1 MCIKVAKLPPDN
13 AAGANFRHPEGGGGG
28 GGGGGGEYPVFASP
42 APVVSS
48 LLTSSFLEKERSEMV
63 KVLARVIAGDRARL
77 GGQKRTRE
85 GFSAI
90 SEESP
95 RFHFSFAEPSS
106 SIGGTEHAS
115 AAESGG
121 IGSTSTAS
129 GAEQGGRRKYR
140 GVRQRPWGKW
150 AAEIRDP
157 RKAARVWLGTFD
169 TAEGAARAYD
179 EAALRFRGNRA
190 KLNFPEEA
198 QLRQPSPA
206 ASTQAPAPTDFA
218 SLAALLDPYPDGA
231 AAVDDGMREY
241 LEYLRLLE
249 GEGEHLS
256 TAATHSAAPS
266 TSAADVAPFNDT
278 VKK

>member
-1 MCIKVAKLPPDN
+1 MRLVKAWMCIKVAKLPPDN
-13 AAGANFRHPEGGGGG
+13 AAGANFGHPED
-28 GGGGGGEYPVFASP
+28 GGGGEYPVFASP
-42 APVVSS
+42 APVESS

-63 KVLARVIAGDRARL
+63 KVLARVIAGDRAGV

-85 GFSAI
+85 SFSAI
-90 SEESP
+90 SDEFP
-95 RFHFSFAEPSS
+95 RFHVSSAEPSS
-106 SIGGTEHAS
+106 SISGTEHARAGEAGRIAS
-115 AAESGG
+115 
-121 IGSTSTAS
+121 ISTAS
-129 GAEQGGRRKYR
+129 GTEQGGRRKYR

-157 RKAARVWLGTFD
+157 LKAARVWLGTFD

-179 EAALRFRGNRA
+179 EAALRFRGSRA

-198 QLRQPSPA
+198 QLLLPSSA
-206 ASTQAPAPTDFA
+206 ASTQAPPTDSA
-218 SLAALLDPYPDGA
+218 ALAALLEPYPDGDA
-231 AAVDDGMREY
+231 ADDGMREY

-249 GEGEHLS
+249 GEGEHRS

-266 TSAADVAPFNDT
+266 TSAADVAPFHDT